1 MSVDPCGPTQ
11 PAPRLLAPAVVVTLW
26 PGGGIRATL
35 APAREMLTRLARVA
49 APGDLAVCVHDPVNG
64 DERPLLDLVHERG
77 LRLWSAWGANPLVRA
92 ARQQGVLAASQ
103 IAERWARAAQAT
115 GAEVVEPNGERS
127 GRSNPLDWVIDAPG
141 DAELL
146 PELARAIV
154 DAVRRGAPRAL
165 VSFTSH
171 DIPRYHRVP
180 WEAWLGPRGVDLHAP
195 QVYAADPSDAA
206 PEGHAEARARLASH
220 TRDIAR
226 FVTSGVVRPELAPGG
241 SGWTPYGQV
250 HSLTAAGAAVV
261 LDAAD
266 TVRAW
271 ALPTRVDTAGLDALE
286 AVLIARRETGRRA
299 GALARLQQAHGL
311 AADGVLGR
319 ETLALVERLRA

>member
-1 MSVDPCGPTQ
+1 MTVDPIAPTERL
-11 PAPRLLAPAVVVTLW
+11 PRILPPAVVVTLW
-26 PGGGIRATL
+26 PGGGVRASL
-35 APAREMLTRLARVA
+35 APARQMLTRLARIA
-49 APGDLAVCVHDPVNG
+49 APGDLAVCVHDPING
-64 DERPLLDLVHERG
+64 DEAPLLDLVHERG
-77 LRLWSAWGANPLVRA
+77 LRLWSAWGANPLVRV
-92 ARQQGVLAASQ
+92 ARQQGVLAAAQ
-103 IAERWARAAQAT
+103 IAERWARAAQSA

-127 GRSNPLDWVIDAPG
+127 GSNNPLDWVIDAPG

-146 PELARAIV
+146 PELARAII

-195 QVYAADPSDAA
+195 QVYAADPSDAE
-206 PEGHAEARARLASH
+206 PEGHGAARSRIASH
-220 TRDIAR
+220 SRDIAR
-226 FVTSGVVRPELAPGG
+226 FVTAGTVRVDLAPGG
-241 SGWTPYGQV
+241 AGWTPYGQV
-250 HSLTAAGAAVV
+250 HGMTAAGVAIV

-271 ALPTRVDTAGLDALE
+271 ALPTRCDAAGLDALE
-286 AVLIARRETGRRA
+286 AVLLARRETGRRA

-311 AADGVLGR
+311 APDGVLGP
-319 ETLALVERLRA
+319 ETLALVARLR